1 VNSTLAVRDLI
12 RDSIINYVVVVLVL
26 PSGLAGTGRRL
37 QRDGPEVDSLGVVS
51 QITAPMEAR
60 PSTEARS
67 SRISLVTVVL
77 PSGP

>member
-12 RDSIINYVVVVLVL
+12 RDSTINYVVVVLVL
-26 PSGLAGTGRRL
+26 PSGLAGTGRR
-37 QRDGPEVDSLGVVS
+37 DSLGVVS

-60 PSTEARS
+60 QSTEARS

>member
-26 PSGLAGTGRRL
+26 PSGLAGTGRR
-37 QRDGPEVDSLGVVS
+37 DSLGVVS